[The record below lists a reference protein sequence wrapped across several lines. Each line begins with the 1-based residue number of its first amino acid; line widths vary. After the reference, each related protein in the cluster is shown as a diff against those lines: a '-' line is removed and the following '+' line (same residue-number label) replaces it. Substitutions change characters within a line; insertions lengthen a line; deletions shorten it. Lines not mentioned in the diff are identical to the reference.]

1 MRRKFLGLLVA
12 LALVPATLA
21 TAADAPA
28 RTAEN
33 LPPVTPSE
41 QAARVMQWIETTDD
55 NGTLPYIIIDKNAAA
70 LFLFDA
76 EGKQVGQTPVL
87 IGIAKGDDSSPGV
100 GSKSLAS
107 LGPAE
112 KTTPAGRFVARF
124 GRAAGNRQVLWVD
137 YATSV
142 ALHIIVTG
150 NRRERRLDRLFT
162 PEAEDNRITFGCIN
176 VGATLYNKQ
185 LQPLFRRSGGVVYI
199 LPDTKPVEEV
209 FPRLRMLPYLE
220 ALQTTEG

>member
-1 MRRKFLGLLVA
+1 MARTNWLAAVAAVALTSSSSLVA
-12 LALVPATLA
+12 AET
-21 TAADAPA
+21 PA

-33 LPPVTPSE
+33 LPAVAPSE
-41 QAARVMQWIETTDD
+41 QAARLMQWIEMTDD
-55 NGTLPYIIIDKNAAA
+55 NGTSPYIVIDKNSAA

-162 PEAEDNRITFGCIN
+162 PEADDNRITFGCIN
-176 VGATLYNKQ
+176 VGATIYTKQ
-185 LQPLFRRSGGVVYI
+185 LQPLFRRNGGVVYI
-199 LPDTKPVEEV
+199 LPDTKPIEEV

-220 ALQTTEG
+220 AEQAS